1 MLPRGAPEIFRC
13 NLYKRLVVWRRPLR
27 EVSAVPYV
35 PLHVHSVYSNGESLL
50 TLADVVARAAFLG
63 FEAVGLADHASTYGH
78 YEFAETA
85 RKAGIK
91 PVFGAELQHPSFTG
105 ASGLFHLTVIAE
117 SDRGYRN
124 LCSLVS
130 LHSSRER
137 GGFVSAEE
145 LGAHGEGLIVLTGC
159 IRGEAS
165 QAVLH
170 GTLGRARDV
179 FVKLAEIFGRGNVYV
194 ELMNHGTPQEALVSE
209 QLAVLAGKAGMPT
222 VATNNDRYALKEDAE
237 HYRLARLIGKKR
249 HEDEGDPRVE
259 EYYMKRERE
268 LRPLFATGTDDPF
281 ERSGEIASR
290 CAVDLP
296 RSGRIAFSGLSNP
309 DEALAD
315 RCRRRFKLAYHNRP
329 PDERAHLARL
339 VDREL
344 RSAREEGLSGFF
356 LFLRHLFSQAAARG
370 IWIELMGSPLLESL
384 VAHCIEITPLD
395 PADHELFFESFSSS
409 SRGAPP
415 PVELI
420 TSEPKKEELVG
431 IIDALLPGY
440 APTYQMTREE
450 MSLATIA
457 KEVAE
462 ALGLPVELL
471 GELSRIRAF
480 ERRHRTLASLL
491 AASPEVQRL
500 YTAEPLAKS
509 ALHAAYALQGRLFH
523 ATLDSSRI
531 VVLPREMDGFVS
543 YVSGPAGDRFAKI
556 GAGAIESCGG
566 WLVGIQHSHFL
577 AAVAETVGMFRARS
591 GNGLDGALESD
602 SRRWMPL
609 ALDDPHV
616 YALLSS
622 GETEGVYLLE
632 SQGIKDHLMRIQP
645 TSFDELVNVIS
656 LYRPGPMEGGLWAK
670 YLENAD
676 KKGKVFLP
684 HASLAAILARTR
696 GVLLYREQVRE
707 ILEETAGLR
716 GAEAVSVERALRD
729 RDSGGLMAARLAY
742 IRGAMDAGTDE
753 EDAQKIFDYLLHAI
767 AYTHSKALSCAQAS
781 VSYRTAYLKAH
792 AFERYF
798 TALLNSNLGVK
809 ERLQR
814 YLEYVRSKNVPVAPY
829 GINADAVSFSYENGV
844 VRAPLGAVVSFEK
857 GEWEAIIEER
867 IWKGDFAKFSDFLE
881 RMKGR
886 VSENTV
892 LALVGSGAFDESGSS
907 RDYLRTLCLDFY
919 RGSADAEP
927 ARAAPPKPVRGG
939 KRRGTDRQI
948 SLFEPGPGSGPGGGA
963 REDGEAGER

>member
-1 MLPRGAPEIFRC
+1 M
-13 NLYKRLVVWRRPLR
+13 
-27 EVSAVPYV
+27 PYV

-63 FEAVGLADHASTYGH
+63 FEAVGITDHASTYGH
-78 YEFAETA
+78 YEFAEAA
-85 RKAGIK
+85 RRAGIK

-105 ASGLFHLTVIAE
+105 ASGLFHLTVLAE

-137 GGFVSAEE
+137 GGFVAAEE
-145 LGAHGEGLIVLTGC
+145 ISAHSDGLIVLSGC

-179 FVKLAEIFGRGNVYV
+179 IGKLAEIVGRGNVYV
-194 ELMNHGTPQEALVSE
+194 ELMNHGTQQEALVSE

-222 VATNNDRYALKEDAE
+222 VATNNDRYALKEDAD

-249 HEDEGDPRVE
+249 QEDEGDPRAE

-268 LRPLFATGTDDPF
+268 LGPLFATGIDNPF
-281 ERSGEIASR
+281 ERAGEIAAR

-296 RSGRIAFSGLSNP
+296 REGRIAFSGLSNP
-309 DEALAD
+309 DDALAD

-344 RSAREEGLSGFF
+344 RSAREEGLSGFL

-370 IWIELMGSPLLESL
+370 IWIELMGSPLLESV

-395 PADHELFFESFSSS
+395 PVDHDLFFESFSPS

-440 APTYQMTREE
+440 TPTYQMTREE

-462 ALGLPVELL
+462 ALGLPAELR
-471 GELSRIRAF
+471 GELARIRAF
-480 ERRHRTLASLL
+480 ERRYRTLASLL

-500 YTAEPLAKS
+500 YSAEPLAKS

-531 VVLPREMDGFVS
+531 VILPREMDGFVS
-543 YVSGPAGDRFAKI
+543 YVNGPAGDRFAKI

-566 WLVGIQHSHFL
+566 WLIGIQHSHFL
-577 AAVAETVGMFRARS
+577 AAVAETVGMFRARA
-591 GNGLDGALESD
+591 GNGLDAPIESD
-602 SRRWMPL
+602 SRRWMPP

-645 TSFDELVNVIS
+645 SSFDELVNVIS

-670 YLENAD
+670 YLENAE

-684 HASLAAILARTR
+684 HPSLAAILARTR
-696 GVLLYREQVRE
+696 GLLLYREQVRE
-707 ILEETAGLR
+707 ILEETARLR

-729 RDSGGLMAARLAY
+729 RDSGELMAARLAF
-742 IRGAMDAGTDE
+742 IRGAMDAGTNE

-767 AYTHSKALSCAQAS
+767 VYTHSKALSCAQAS
-781 VSYRTAYLKAH
+781 VSYRTAFLKAH
-792 AFERYF
+792 VFERYF

-814 YLEYVRSKNVPVAPY
+814 YIDYIRSKKVPVAPY
-829 GINADAVSFSYENGV
+829 GINADAVSFSYEDGV
-844 VRAPLGAVVSFEK
+844 VRAPLGAIVTFEK
-857 GEWEAIIEER
+857 GEYEAIVEER
-867 IWKGDFAKFSDFLE
+867 IWKGDFANFSEFLE

-886 VSENTV
+886 VSENT
-892 LALVGSGAFDESGSS
+892 AHGLVGSGVFDDSGSS
-907 RDYLRTLCLDFY
+907 RDYLRALCRQFY
-919 RGSADAEP
+919 HGSADADP
-927 ARAAPPKPVRGG
+927 APAAPAKPVREG
-939 KRRGTDRQI
+939 KRRETDRQI
-948 SLFEPGPGSGPGGGA
+948 SLFDLDPGLGPGGDG
-963 REDGEAGER
+963 REGGKGGEI